1 LKQMAD
7 ERNCD
12 KLRVKWKHKT
22 AVSNKSAI
30 RRGTNLRFFLAIKD
44 PRRSEKQ
51 RTRKNKEGA
60 VLLLLQKSLA
70 WGRWRA
76 EREREREREEAKGC
90 REDSGYFCVIKG
102 WQTKAGNNSKPRR
115 VTRPNWGMAFPAP
128 HADSV
133 ILGTRCFSL
142 SLASFEPFDKYFV
155 VYAIR
160 RPWEVYF
167 DSAFD
172 GLLWVC
178 CIDLVSYLGWGMYL
192 MVSFGFVVVDLVL
205 YVGEGLGFRV

>member
-30 RRGTNLRFFLAIKD
+30 RRGTNLRFFLAIKE

-60 VLLLLQKSLA
+60 VLLQKSLA

-76 EREREREREEAKGC
+76 EREREREEAKGC

-155 VYAIR
+155 FYGIR

-167 DSAFD
+167 DS
-172 GLLWVC
+172 LH
-178 CIDLVSYLGWGMYL
+178 L
-192 MVSFGFVVVDLVL
+192 MVYFEFVV
-205 YVGEGLGFRV
+205 